1 MKYLRLFFFFIL
13 SFILIVVVFSWIA
26 PVKQSIDKSIVIQA
40 PATVVFEQVAKLE
53 NFNQWSA
60 WNQHDST
67 VKLEYTGTDGT
78 IGASSHW
85 NGDPQISGEGRIEIT
100 ALEAGKSVTQ
110 KLHFIKPKEGH
121 ASSGFTLNEVNGQTT
136 VSWHFESETPRPW
149 NIFNFFSDIEKNL
162 GPEFEKGLSA
172 LKERIEKVTVPAG
185 SPKAYEVKETA
196 FPKTKYALI
205 RQQVKWQ
212 DIPVFYASHISIL
225 MGEAQRQKFTAG
237 IATGLYFTWDDKN
250 QLTDMAAAVP
260 LPDGKE
266 LGSAIIR
273 METIDGSK
281 AIYTDHFGPYEQS
294 VNAWTTLRQHI
305 ASNNLKQRG
314 PVIEQYLTDPAIV
327 KDTAKWQT
335 RVWMLVE

>member
-1 MKYLRLFFFFIL
+1 MKYLRLFIFFIV
-13 SFILIVVVFSWIA
+13 SLIVVVVVFSWLV
-26 PVKQSIDKSIVIQA
+26 PVKQALDKSISIQA
-40 PATVVFEQVAKLE
+40 PAAVVYEQVARLE
-53 NFNQWSA
+53 NFNQWSS

-67 VKLEYTGTDGT
+67 VKLEYTGTDGSV
-78 IGASSHW
+78 GASSHW
-85 NGDPQISGEGRIEIT
+85 TGDPKISGEGRITIDS
-100 ALEAGKSVTQ
+100 LEPGKMVSQ
-110 KLHFIKPKEGH
+110 RIHFIKPKEGH
-121 ASSGFTLNEVNGQTT
+121 ANSSFTLNEVNGQTT

-162 GPEFEKGLSA
+162 GPEFEKGLAA

-185 SPKAYEVKETA
+185 TPKAYEVKETD

-212 DIPVFYASHISIL
+212 DIPVFYNSHISIL
-225 MGEAQRQKFTAG
+225 MGEAQRQKFTPG

-260 LPDGKE
+260 LPEGKE
-266 LGSAIIR
+266 LGSPIIR
-273 METIDGSK
+273 METIDGGK

-305 ASNNLKQRG
+305 SSHNLQQRG
-314 PVIEQYLTDPAIV
+314 PVIEQYLTDPATV

-335 RVWMLVE
+335 RVWMMVE